1 MYPVRGYYKP
11 ENLFFTISQW
21 EKIADEFLALEK
33 QGYDRRGGV
42 IDDNATLV
50 GLIN

>member
-21 EKIADEFLALEK
+21 EKIANEFLEK
-33 QGYDRRGGV
+33 MGIRAKKADTGAAGGPSP
-42 IDDNATLV
+42 ITK
-50 GLIN
+50 